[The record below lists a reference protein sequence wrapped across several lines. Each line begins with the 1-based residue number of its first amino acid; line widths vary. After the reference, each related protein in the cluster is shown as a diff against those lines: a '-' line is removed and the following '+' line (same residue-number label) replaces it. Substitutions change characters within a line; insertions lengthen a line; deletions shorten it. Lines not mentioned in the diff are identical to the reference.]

1 MCCELCSPRPAW
13 HQLTRGPP
21 ACRSGTRRPPQGSLS
36 LERWEGPCL
45 QAPRCW
51 NYRFQENTART
62 RRDTREG
69 GRVQEGT
76 RNGQTIRL
84 LLRQD
89 KRYRSAGHRRPV
101 RRRQNNPQNSL
112 HCGPAG
118 SPERGVSTTH
128 GTSGLGAVA
137 VLERENP
144 GRSHKPSAGLL
155 APAARPPHRAL
166 HRGHR
171 SAAAAPGGDC
181 AAPGRSGWGGGARVS
196 RGRAVQ
202 AEGSAPGGKCGRGRE
217 LWGANPAAGART
229 RATEE
234 PGCAPLPQLQEG
246 TEKGANCKM
255 GTTVYR

>member
-1 MCCELCSPRPAW
+1 M
-13 HQLTRGPP
+13 
-21 ACRSGTRRPPQGSLS
+21 
-36 LERWEGPCL
+36 
-45 QAPRCW
+45 
-51 NYRFQENTART
+51 
-62 RRDTREG
+62 
-69 GRVQEGT
+69 QEGT

-181 AAPGRSGWGGGARVS
+181 AAPGRSGWGGGPECPGGGQCRPRAQPRGASAGEDGNSGGRTQQRVHGLEQQKNPAVPRFLSYRRGQRKGRTVKWGQPSTDEGCHLLGSTAR
-196 RGRAVQ
+196 
-202 AEGSAPGGKCGRGRE
+202 GSAPPGHE
-217 LWGANPAAGART
+217 GARH
-229 RATEE
+229 RNRKPRHPRSR
-234 PGCAPLPQLQEG
+234 PGCTAAATSGSHRDRARCSPEW
-246 TEKGANCKM
+246 
-255 GTTVYR
+255 RS

>member
-101 RRRQNNPQNSL
+101 RRRQNNPRNSL

-137 VLERENP
+137 VLNGGHDAVGEDGQLP
-144 GRSHKPSAGLL
+144 GHGPHSLL
-155 APAARPPHRAL
+155 QLRHV
-166 HRGHR
+166 
-171 SAAAAPGGDC
+171 
-181 AAPGRSGWGGGARVS
+181 GGGRQHAREV
-196 RGRAVQ
+196 V
-202 AEGSAPGGKCGRGRE
+202 APCR
-217 LWGANPAAGART
+217 LL
-229 RATEE
+229 
-234 PGCAPLPQLQEG
+234 PLLVEQVG
-246 TEKGANCKM
+246 
-255 GTTVYR
+255 